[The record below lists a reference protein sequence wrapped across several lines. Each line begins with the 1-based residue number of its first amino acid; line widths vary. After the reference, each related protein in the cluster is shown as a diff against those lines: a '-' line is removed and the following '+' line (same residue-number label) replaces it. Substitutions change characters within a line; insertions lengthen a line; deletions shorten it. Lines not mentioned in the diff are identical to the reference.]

1 MRRNWFLAAIVIG
14 VVAIVVAA
22 LVMRLSEDDPESTAD
37 WADAVCTSLSDW
49 RTSIASLTEAGDE
62 PLTADT
68 LRDRLDEAG
77 QATSA
82 LVGELRD
89 LGPPDLETGD
99 DVEQALDD
107 AAAGLQTRFEDVQS
121 AAEDATEAESSS
133 ELLSALTEI
142 SQDVAALLSEA
153 GDVVATLQSASLF
166 GDASAEL
173 EQAFAE
179 SDSCQTLQT
188 DS

>member
-1 MRRNWFLAAIVIG
+1 VRRNWFVGAIVIG
-14 VVAIVVAA
+14 VLAIVVAA
-22 LVMRLSEDDPESTAD
+22 LVMRLSEDDPETTAD

-49 RTSIASLTEAGDE
+49 RTSIASLAEAGDE

-68 LRDRLDEAG
+68 LRDRLDEGG

-82 LVGELRD
+82 LVTELRD

-107 AAAGLQTRFEDVQS
+107 AAAGLQTSFEDVQS
-121 AAEDATEAESSS
+121 AGDDATEAESPS
-133 ELLSALTEI
+133 ELGSALAEL
-142 SQDVAALLSEA
+142 SQDVAALISEV
-153 GDVVATLQSASLF
+153 GDVVATLRSASLF

-179 SDSCQTLQT
+179 ADSCQALQT